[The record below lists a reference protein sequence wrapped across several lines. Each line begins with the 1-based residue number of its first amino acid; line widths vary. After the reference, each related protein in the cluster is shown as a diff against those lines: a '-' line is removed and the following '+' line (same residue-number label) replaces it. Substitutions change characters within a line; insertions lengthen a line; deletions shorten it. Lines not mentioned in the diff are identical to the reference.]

1 MSDRIDE
8 IIERLQRIE
17 DRVQTQATEFA
28 GFRGELKVLC
38 PEHAR
43 RIAALERRRNNG
55 NGAGATGLATL
66 GFKAVLVLAGVITTL
81 ATIVATL
88 ISRLLG
94 GH

>member
-1 MSDRIDE
+1 MSDRIDD

-17 DRVQTQATEFA
+17 DRVQSQATEFA
-28 GFRGELKVLC
+28 GFRGELKGLC

-43 RIAALERRRNNG
+43 RIAALERRRNG
-55 NGAGATGLATL
+55 NGPGATGLAAL
-66 GFKAVLVLAGVITTL
+66 GFKAVIALTGIIATL